1 MTSRDASGWLV
12 EQLPRTLAEDH
23 FMQRFLLVF
32 ENISDSIRD
41 RIRDFHHYLDVG
53 VGPVEFVRWMAA
65 WLDVPIDASL
75 PEERQRGFVSRA
87 GTLLYLRGTR
97 AGLQGLIEALTGS
110 DVKIDDGGGV
120 WPEGSAP
127 DRQARVKV
135 TVKNSGGVNE
145 QQLFELV
152 RRELPANTPFD
163 LTVGRRRVREAAEAP
178 QEEEEGQEGMQV
190 MRAVKKPPD
199 EQDKG

>member
-1 MTSRDASGWLV
+1 MTSENGWLV
-12 EQLPRTLAEDH
+12 EQLPRALAEDH
-23 FMQRFLLVF
+23 FTQRFLLVF
-32 ENISDSIRD
+32 EDISDSIRD

-53 VGPVEFVRWMAA
+53 IGPVEFVRWMAA

-75 PEERQRGFVSRA
+75 PEDRQRGFVSRA
-87 GTLLYLRGTR
+87 GTLLHMRGTK

-120 WPEGSAP
+120 WPEGGAP
-127 DRQARVKV
+127 DRQGRVKV

-145 QQLFELV
+145 QQLFALV
-152 RRELPANTPFD
+152 RSELPANTPFD
-163 LTVGRRRVREAAEAP
+163 LTVGRRRVREVVEAPAAE
-178 QEEEEGQEGMQV
+178 EESQEGTQV
-190 MRAVKKPPD
+190 LRSVKKPPD